1 MELLWGLWGFC
12 RWSRWRARAELVVT
26 VVWMW
31 IFGDLLAFCRGAGT
45 FSLGCGRLNRSTHV
59 HYFLLFWFFF
69 SSIVVYFRFSAFF
82 KMYRIR
88 ILKDH
93 RCRHDICTEN
103 SDQSPKSP
111 TETSLGMPRTEFS
124 GAHRAEIMSVSTR
137 RRVFFSPL
145 FPRFF
150 NSSSCRFI
158 IA

>member
-1 MELLWGLWGFC
+1 MIC
-12 RWSRWRARAELVVT
+12 WRFVGAQVP
-26 VVWMW
+26 
-31 IFGDLLAFCRGAGT
+31 FLLAAEDLIGQRT
-45 FSLGCGRLNRSTHV
+45 FII
-59 HYFLLFWFFF
+59 FFF
-69 SSIVVYFRFSAFF
+69 SDFFFFTSILVYFRFSAFF

-137 RRVFFSPL
+137 RRVFFSPPL
-145 FPRFF
+145 SSFLQFF
-150 NSSSCRFI
+150 KLPINYCVRNK
-158 IA
+158 